1 MKKFIIVIAFL
12 LVLGFVSTEAEARK
26 GWGGWTVCTTNCNP
40 APAPVQEEVKKTS
53 EKEKARIAAEI
64 ERLHK
69 EFRDSGAKDLDELF
83 PEFFN
88 GKDGKTY
95 EERNAELCFED
106 TWYGR
111 KEITCK

>member
-53 EKEKARIAAEI
+53 EKEKEDMQL
-64 ERLHK
+64 RL
-69 EFRDSGAKDLDELF
+69 KDFTKSFVIQVL
-83 PEFFN
+83 
-88 GKDGKTY
+88 K
-95 EERNAELCFED
+95 
-106 TWYGR
+106 
-111 KEITCK
+111 I